1 MVSHSIPM
9 GYESLK
15 TVLLHTDPN
24 LRFEIAQRIPKIRLT
39 EKAVPLRIG
48 SLSFEKCTT
57 TVNSQSY
64 KLGVYRLCHTE
75 DILNEFTFRNK
86 CGGVSRDLDQYGFE
100 VPSAFDP
107 ILNGDV
113 SFRTR
118 FADVHRRDTEETEQ
132 SFQFSLRGYEEALE
146 KINQLESEGKTVED
160 FLAGPMNEDDQRI
173 RRKLRIPKKQLQS
186 GLNGCRSLLLPFHYK
201 RNNLAPPY
209 TCYIQLTIAQGNVT
223 KIQRYEYNQKLYE
236 AAKKLNEILFAN
248 RPVIIVNK
256 FENRCSDVL
265 RLPVAFKIFSK
276 FVCGFNE
283 QIFPISSIVDSSRT
297 LAELRININHAFVL
311 NFQHSFVKNAKKLS
325 IFTHEGMIDQLVR
338 ALETMENQR
347 IHIGFSQYDNP
358 SANNFFQL
366 MQGWLSTERN
376 IGSMIT
382 FGLKTDQIGEEVL
395 ELVRTQNEITE
406 STERCVTFLQSDATK
421 VKISYSPCDKGM
433 FYKFLLTVKIKKA
446 KNSRKV
452 K

>member
-1 MVSHSIPM
+1 MVSHSVPM
-9 GYESLK
+9 GYESLR

-118 FADVHRRDTEETEQ
+118 FADVHRRDTEEIEHSLQ
-132 SFQFSLRGYEEALE
+132 LSLRDYEEALA
-146 KINQLESEGKTVED
+146 KINQLESEGKTVEE
-160 FLAGPMNEDDQRI
+160 FLAGPMSEDDQRI
-173 RRKLRIPKKQLQS
+173 RDMLEIPKEQLQS
-186 GLNGCRSLLLPFHYK
+186 GLKGYRSLLLPFHYR
-201 RNNLAPPY
+201 RNNLSPPY
-209 TCYIQLTIAQGNVT
+209 TYYIQLTISKGNVT
-223 KIQRYEYNQKLYE
+223 TIQRYEYNQKLYE

-248 RPVIIVNK
+248 RPVIIVNQFK
-256 FENRCSDVL
+256 GNSFNVL
-265 RLPVAFKIFSK
+265 RLPIGFKIFAN
-276 FVCGFNE
+276 FVSGYNE
-283 QIFPISSIVDSSRT
+283 QIVPISSIVDSSRA
-297 LAELRININHAFVL
+297 LAEVRMVINHEFIPI
-311 NFQHSFVKNAKKLS
+311 FQLSIVRNAEKLS
-325 IFTHEGMIDQLVR
+325 IFPHQGHIDQLAR
-338 ALETMENQR
+338 AFETMENQR
-347 IHIGFSQYDNP
+347 IHIGFSQYDKP
-358 SANNFFQL
+358 SANNYFQL
-366 MQGWLSTERN
+366 VQGWLSTERN
-376 IGSMIT
+376 VGSKIT
-382 FGLKTDQIGEEVL
+382 FGLKTDKIGEEVL
-395 ELVRTQNEITE
+395 ELVRNGNEGTE

-421 VKISYSPCDKGM
+421 VRISYSPRDKGKS
-433 FYKFLLTVKIKKA
+433 YKFLLNALILKA
-446 KNSRKV
+446 
-452 K
+452 